1 MRYLQF
7 RFFFALL
14 FVFLAYSV
22 LYTQV
27 YERKIVEYVRL
38 ISEGKSDLVEPKVS
52 DLQRKIPRTAGII
65 YVEGLIATNEHESV
79 RCFRTIIDSFP
90 KSEWADDA
98 LARLF
103 EYNLQSGT
111 FSEAEQS
118 FKKLENTY
126 PSSPYV
132 TTGYL
137 NQQRLNQ
144 DNLAS
149 RDTQPRAQ
157 GEEWAVQIGAFSLKE
172 NAVKLQQK
180 LISNGYRSSVYENLL
195 DGKNLLYLVWVGT
208 FDTADEARPLLK
220 ELKTK
225 FNINGVL
232 RMRTSWKKW

>member
-1 MRYLQF
+1 M
-7 RFFFALL
+7 
-14 FVFLAYSV
+14 
-22 LYTQV
+22 
-27 YERKIVEYVRL
+27 
-38 ISEGKSDLVEPKVS
+38 
-52 DLQRKIPRTAGII
+52 QRKIPRTAGII
-65 YVEGLIATNEHESV
+65 YVEGLIASNENESI
-79 RCFRTIIDSFP
+79 RCFRTIVDSFP
-90 KSEWADDA
+90 RSEWADDA

-111 FSEAEQS
+111 FAEAEQS

-137 NQQRLNQ
+137 NQQRTNQ
-144 DNLAS
+144 DSFSS
-149 RDTQPRAQ
+149 RNNQPRAK

-180 LISNGYRSSVYENLL
+180 LVANGYRSTVYENLL